1 MNRRDFCSIVFLWVS
16 NLMAET
22 QFPSADSGI
31 TKGTEP
37 EVRYGPGG
45 LPEPS
50 DNNDETDLITYFR
63 MRNRYILPQ
72 GNVGAPVCRAPSEG
86 GDDTAFAI
94 VHLPVAALSVDWQCW
109 RKGARAE
116 LPRPYLQDGNT
127 ILLKNEIDLDN
138 VEIEGDDN
146 SYFISAGTILYSFK
160 NRKAITLAY
169 PVPTYLELPK
179 GANIVNDSDFVPA
192 ILNFGWPDNKQS
204 AAVTKV
210 SQ

>member
-1 MNRRDFCSIVFLWVS
+1 MATQKTSVPAGVASGTQPDIV
-16 NLMAET
+16 
-22 QFPSADSGI
+22 
-31 TKGTEP
+31 
-37 EVRYGPGG
+37 YGVGG
-45 LPEPS
+45 LPEPA
-50 DNNDETDLITYFR
+50 DGNDETDLITYFR

-72 GNVGAPVCRAPSEG
+72 GNVGAPVCKAPSEG

-116 LPRPYLQDGNT
+116 LPRPYLGDDNT

-146 SYFISAGTILYSFK
+146 SYFISAGTLLYSFK
-160 NRKAITLAY
+160 SRKAMTLSY
-169 PVPTYLELPK
+169 PVPTYIELPDK
-179 GANIVNDSDFVPA
+179 ANVVQDSDFVNR
-192 ILNFGWPDNKQS
+192 IFNISWPDNRQS
-204 AAVTKV
+204 AAVTQV